1 MKILTKYIMN
11 IGGDIV
17 ADVKVKT
24 LPSFVDTDYSG
35 VLSVIQ
41 SLLNYLFVFS
51 WILMSLV
58 VVVSLILSIVLLFQ

>member
-1 MKILTKYIMN
+1 M
-11 IGGDIV
+11 

-24 LPSFVDTDYSG
+24 LPSFIDADYSG

-58 VVVSLILSIVLLFQ
+58 VVVSLIFSIVLLFQ

>member
-1 MKILTKYIMN
+1 
-11 IGGDIV
+11 V

-35 VLSVIQ
+35 VLCVIQ

-58 VVVSLILSIVLLFQ
+58 VVVSLILSIVLLFV